1 MTAFRFAKPSVWRVI
16 WSLIAVAAAS
26 CVLAGTGLFIHAL
39 VVSHND
45 PTPTS
50 TGDYI
55 RLFIAFILLWGPS
68 LLMIV
73 WWISVPMITGLGVL
87 AACIRRGAATDTS
100 SEHVPAGGKPVS
112 DSW

>member
-1 MTAFRFAKPSVWRVI
+1 MTTFRFAKPSIRRVI
-16 WSLIAVAAAS
+16 WSLIAVAAGS
-26 CVLAGTGLFIHAL
+26 CVLAGTGLFIYAL

-55 RLFIAFILLWGPS
+55 RLFITFILLWGPS

-73 WWISVPMITGLGVL
+73 WWISVPMIAGLGVL
-87 AACIRRGAATDTS
+87 AACMRRGAVTDTDS
-100 SEHVPAGGKPVS
+100 KHVPAGAK
-112 DSW
+112 

>member
-16 WSLIAVAAAS
+16 WSLIAVAVGS
-26 CVLAGTGLFIHAL
+26 CVLAGMALFVAF

-68 LLMIV
+68 LLMIA
-73 WWISVPMITGLGVL
+73 WRISVPLIAGLGVL
-87 AACIRRGAATDTS
+87 AACVRRGAATDTG
-100 SEHVPAGGKPVS
+100 SEHVPAASK
-112 DSW
+112 